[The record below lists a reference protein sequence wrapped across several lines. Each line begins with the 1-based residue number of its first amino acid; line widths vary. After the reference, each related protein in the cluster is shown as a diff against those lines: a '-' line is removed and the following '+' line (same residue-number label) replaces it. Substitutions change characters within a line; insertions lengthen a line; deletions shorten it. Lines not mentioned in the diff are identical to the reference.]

1 MEHAG
6 LRPHLV
12 GYAIVGAL
20 FASVLEPA
28 HAAPP
33 TLYCIVSQD
42 DDDGVWVASRSVT
55 ERDGAFEVSRD
66 TYEWQPHE
74 RIEFAPGMTLG
85 WSLNYFWPV
94 AAGNQPNI
102 PPEEVTVDLTFR
114 FDRAKIGRDL
124 KRPDRTW
131 LHLYRSWSA
140 SNGPSATASSL
151 SDMMLWSADRDGNL
165 SGRSVLTY
173 DTLMAFGTSRNALAW
188 SIRAGP
194 DASEGVLGRTWDQLP
209 IADLR
214 GKIDQIPR
222 LRKSLDRHAANFRK
236 NCGPALIQAY

>member
-1 MEHAG
+1 MGHAI
-6 LRPHLV
+6 LRPQLV
-12 GYAIVGAL
+12 GYAIAGAFVACL
-20 FASVLEPA
+20 VEPA
-28 HAAPP
+28 YAAPP
-33 TLYCIVSQD
+33 TLYCNVSQED
-42 DDDGVWVASRSVT
+42 DEGVWVASRSVT
-55 ERDGAFEVSRD
+55 ERDGALEVSRD
-66 TYEWQPHE
+66 TYDWEPHE

-85 WSLNYFWPV
+85 WSLNYIWPV

-102 PPEEVTVDLTFR
+102 PPEEVTVDVTFR

-131 LHLYRSWSA
+131 LHLYRTWSA
-140 SNGPSATASSL
+140 SSGPFATATSL
-151 SDMMLWSADRDGNL
+151 SDMMLWNADRDGNL

-173 DTLMAFGTSRNALAW
+173 DTLMAFGTSRDALAW

-194 DASEGVLGRTWDQLP
+194 DGSEGVFGRTWGQLP

-214 GKIDQIPR
+214 GRIEQIPR

-236 NCGPALIQAY
+236 NCKPAMVQSS